1 MPAIDGTLLCHGADY
16 TEFDQ
21 IYHAKGDKDMKKTV
35 LIADADFVF
44 AKQLSRAL
52 EEIEKFQVIDI
63 ALNGKQAV
71 RMVEERHPDVLVMDI
86 LLPELDGLS
95 VLEKISSITPLP
107 IIIATSS
114 FLSNY
119 VAMAAL
125 DLGVRQIIKKP
136 CDAESIATSVERAC
150 RIIPRKGSENDRGCL
165 IANTL
170 HDVGVPANIKG
181 YTYLI
186 NALDLAI
193 ANSEAAFSMTQ
204 SIYAPI
210 AQQHGVKPEQVSR
223 AITRAIDIAWDRG
236 DLDTLQSYF
245 GYTVS
250 NTRGMPTNG
259 EFVSIIGEKL
269 RFQLDAQNMTQE

>member
-1 MPAIDGTLLCHGADY
+1 M
-16 TEFDQ
+16 
-21 IYHAKGDKDMKKTV
+21 KTV
-35 LIADADFVF
+35 LIADADFAF
-44 AKQLSRAL
+44 AKELSRAL
-52 EEIEKFQVIDI
+52 EESGKFQVIDI

-95 VLEKISSITPLP
+95 ILERISSAVPIP
-107 IIIATSS
+107 IIIATSA
-114 FLSNY
+114 FISNY
-119 VAMAAL
+119 VAVAAM
-125 DLGVRQIIKKP
+125 DLGVRQLIKKP
-136 CDAESIATSVERAC
+136 CDVGAIVASVARAC
-150 RIIPRKGSENDRGCL
+150 RILPRSGIGYDRRSL

-170 HDVGVPANIKG
+170 HDVGIPANIKG
-181 YTYLI
+181 YSYLI
-186 NALDLAI
+186 DALELTI
-193 ANSEAAFSMTQ
+193 ANPDAALSMTQ

-210 AQQHGVKPEQVSR
+210 ARQYGVQPEQISR
-223 AITRAIDIAWDRG
+223 AIKRAIDIAWDRG

>member
-1 MPAIDGTLLCHGADY
+1 M
-16 TEFDQ
+16 
-21 IYHAKGDKDMKKTV
+21 KTV

-44 AKQLSRAL
+44 AKELSHAL
-52 EEIEKFQVIDI
+52 EESGTFQVIDI

-95 VLEKISSITPLP
+95 VLEAIGSVVPPP
-107 IIIATSS
+107 IVIAVSA

-119 VAMAAL
+119 VAVSAMG
-125 DLGVRQIIKKP
+125 LGVRQLIKKP
-136 CDAESIATSVERAC
+136 CSAESVAASVERAC
-150 RIIPRKGSENDRGCL
+150 RILPRKGFEDDRKSL

-170 HDVGVPANIKG
+170 HDVGIPANIKG
-181 YTYLI
+181 YSYLLD
-186 NALDLAI
+186 ALDLVI
-193 ANSEAAFSMTQ
+193 ANPEATFSLTQ
-204 SIYAPI
+204 SIYVPI
-210 AQQHGVKPEQVSR
+210 AKQHGIKPGQVSR
-223 AITRAIDIAWDRG
+223 AIKRAIDIAWDRG

-259 EFVSIIGEKL
+259 EFVAIIGETL
-269 RFQLDAQNMTQE
+269 RFQLDAQYTAEQ

>member
-1 MPAIDGTLLCHGADY
+1 M
-16 TEFDQ
+16 
-21 IYHAKGDKDMKKTV
+21 KTV

-44 AKQLSRAL
+44 AKELSHAL
-52 EEIEKFQVIDI
+52 EESGTFQVIDI

-119 VAMAAL
+119 VAVAAL
-125 DLGVRQIIKKP
+125 DLGVRQLIKKP
-136 CDAESIATSVERAC
+136 CDAESVAASVEWAC
-150 RIIPRKGSENDRGCL
+150 RILPRSRIGYDRRSL

-170 HDVGVPANIKG
+170 HDVGIPANIKG
-181 YTYLI
+181 YSYLI
-186 NALDLAI
+186 DALELTI
-193 ANSEAAFSMTQ
+193 ANPDAALSMTQ

-210 AQQHGVKPEQVSR
+210 ARQYGVQPEQISR
-223 AITRAIDIAWDRG
+223 AIKLAIDIAWDRG

-250 NTRGMPTNG
+250 NTRGIPTNG
-259 EFVSIIGEKL
+259 EFVAIIGETL
-269 RFQLDAQNMTQE
+269 RLQLDAQDIVQL

>member
-1 MPAIDGTLLCHGADY
+1 
-16 TEFDQ
+16 
-21 IYHAKGDKDMKKTV
+21 MKKTV

-52 EEIEKFQVIDI
+52 EESEKFQVIDI

-95 VLEKISSITPLP
+95 VLEKISSATPLP
-107 IIIATSS
+107 IIIATSA
-114 FLSNY
+114 FISNY
-119 VAMAAL
+119 VAVAAM

-136 CDAESIATSVERAC
+136 CSVESIAASVERAC
-150 RIIPRKGSENDRGCL
+150 RILPRTGSEYDRKSL
-165 IANTL
+165 ISNTL

-186 NALDLAI
+186 DALDLTI
-193 ANSEAAFSMTQ
+193 ANPEASFSMTQ
-204 SIYAPI
+204 LVYSPI
-210 AQQHGVKPEQVSR
+210 AEQRGVTPEQVSR
-223 AITRAIDIAWDRG
+223 AIKRAIDIAWDRG

-259 EFVSIIGEKL
+259 EFVSIIGETL
-269 RFQLDAQNMTQE
+269 RFQLGAQYTVQK

>member
-1 MPAIDGTLLCHGADY
+1 
-16 TEFDQ
+16 
-21 IYHAKGDKDMKKTV
+21 MKKTV

-95 VLEKISSITPLP
+95 VLETIGSVVPHP
-107 IIIATSS
+107 IVIATSA
-114 FLSNY
+114 FISNY
-119 VAMAAL
+119 VTVSVMN
-125 DLGVRQIIKKP
+125 LGVRQLIKKP
-136 CDAESIATSVERAC
+136 CDAESVAASVERAC
-150 RIIPRKGSENDRGCL
+150 RILPRKGPENDRRCL

-181 YTYLI
+181 YSYLI
-186 NALDLAI
+186 DALELTI
-193 ANSEAAFSMTQ
+193 ANPDATLSMTQ
-204 SIYAPI
+204 SIYTPI
-210 AQQHGVKPEQVSR
+210 ARQYGVQPEQVSKS
-223 AITRAIDIAWDRG
+223 IKRAIDIAWDRG

-250 NTRGMPTNG
+250 NTLGMPTNG
-259 EFVSIIGEKL
+259 EFIAIIGETL
-269 RFQLDAQNMTQE
+269 RFQLDFQSTVQQ

>member
-1 MPAIDGTLLCHGADY
+1 M
-16 TEFDQ
+16 
-21 IYHAKGDKDMKKTV
+21 KTV

-44 AKQLSRAL
+44 AKELSHAL
-52 EEIEKFQVIDI
+52 EESGTFQVIDI

-71 RMVEERHPDVLVMDI
+71 RMVEERRPDVLVMDI

-95 VLEKISSITPLP
+95 VLETIGSVVPHP
-107 IIIATSS
+107 IVIAASA

-119 VAMAAL
+119 VAVAAM
-125 DLGVRQIIKKP
+125 DLGVRQLIKKP
-136 CDAESIATSVERAC
+136 CDAESVAASVGQAC
-150 RIIPRKGSENDRGCL
+150 RILSRSGIGYDRRSL

-170 HDVGVPANIKG
+170 HDVGIPANIKG
-181 YTYLI
+181 YSYLMD
-186 NALDLAI
+186 ALELAV
-193 ANSEAAFSMTQ
+193 ANPEAAFSMTQ
-204 SIYAPI
+204 SIYVPI

-223 AITRAIDIAWDRG
+223 AIKRAIDIAWDRG

-259 EFVSIIGEKL
+259 EFVAIIGETL
-269 RFQLDAQNMTQE
+269 RFQLDAQYTEKQ

>member
-1 MPAIDGTLLCHGADY
+1 
-16 TEFDQ
+16 
-21 IYHAKGDKDMKKTV
+21 MKKTV

-44 AKQLSRAL
+44 AKQLSYAL
-52 EEIEKFQVIDI
+52 EESGKFQVIDI

-95 VLEKISSITPLP
+95 VLEGIRSAIPLP
-107 IIIATSS
+107 IIIATSA
-114 FLSNY
+114 FISNY
-119 VAMAAL
+119 VAVAAMG
-125 DLGVRQIIKKP
+125 LGVRQLIKKP
-136 CDAESIATSVERAC
+136 CDVESIAASVDRAC
-150 RIIPRKGSENDRGCL
+150 RIIPRKGPENNRKSL

-186 NALDLAI
+186 DALDLTI
-193 ANSEAAFSMTQ
+193 ANPEASFSMTQ
-204 SIYAPI
+204 LVYSPI
-210 AQQHGVKPEQVSR
+210 AEQRGVTPEQVSR
-223 AITRAIDIAWDRG
+223 AIKRAIDIAWDRG

-259 EFVSIIGEKL
+259 EFVSIIGETL
-269 RFQLDAQNMTQE
+269 RFQLGAQYTAQK

>member
-1 MPAIDGTLLCHGADY
+1 
-16 TEFDQ
+16 
-21 IYHAKGDKDMKKTV
+21 MKKTV

-52 EEIEKFQVIDI
+52 EESGNFQVIDI
-63 ALNGKQAV
+63 ALNGKLAV

-95 VLEKISSITPLP
+95 VLEKISSVIPPP
-107 IIIATSS
+107 IVIATSV

-119 VAMAAL
+119 VAVSAMG
-125 DLGVRQIIKKP
+125 LGVRQLIKKP
-136 CDAESIATSVERAC
+136 CSAESVAASVERTC
-150 RIIPRKGSENDRGCL
+150 RILPRSGIGYDRRSL

-170 HDVGVPANIKG
+170 HDVGIPANIKG
-181 YTYLI
+181 YSYLI
-186 NALDLAI
+186 DALELAI
-193 ANSEAAFSMTQ
+193 ANPEAAFSMTQ
-204 SIYAPI
+204 SIYVPI
-210 AQQHGVKPEQVSR
+210 ARQHGVQPEQVSR
-223 AITRAIDIAWDRG
+223 AIKRAIDIAWDRG

-259 EFVSIIGEKL
+259 EFVAIIGETL
-269 RFQLDAQNMTQE
+269 RFQLDAQYTAEQ

>member
-1 MPAIDGTLLCHGADY
+1 
-16 TEFDQ
+16 
-21 IYHAKGDKDMKKTV
+21 MKKQV

-44 AKQLSRAL
+44 AKELSRAL
-52 EEIEKFQVIDI
+52 EESGEFQVMDI

-71 RMVEERHPDVLVMDI
+71 RMVEGRHPDVFVMDI

-119 VAMAAL
+119 VAVAAL

-136 CDAESIATSVERAC
+136 CDAESVAASVERAC
-150 RIIPRKGSENDRGCL
+150 RILPRSGIGYDRRRL

-170 HDVGVPANIKG
+170 HDVGIPANLKG
-181 YTYLI
+181 YFYLLD
-186 NALDLAI
+186 ALELVI
-193 ANSEAAFSMTQ
+193 ANPEASFSMTQ
-204 SIYAPI
+204 SIYVPI

-250 NTRGMPTNG
+250 NTRGMPTNR
-259 EFVSIIGEKL
+259 EFVAIIGETL
-269 RFQLDAQNMTQE
+269 RFQLNAQYTAEK

>member
-1 MPAIDGTLLCHGADY
+1 M
-16 TEFDQ
+16 
-21 IYHAKGDKDMKKTV
+21 
-35 LIADADFVF
+35 IADADFVF

-52 EEIEKFQVIDI
+52 EESEKFQVIDI

-95 VLEKISSITPLP
+95 VLEKISSVVPPP
-107 IIIATSS
+107 IVIATSV

-119 VAMAAL
+119 VAVTARG
-125 DLGVRQIIKKP
+125 LGVRQLIKKP
-136 CDAESIATSVERAC
+136 CDAQSVAASVERAC
-150 RIIPRKGSENDRGCL
+150 RILPRKGPEHDRRCL

-170 HDVGVPANIKG
+170 HDVGIPANIKG
-181 YTYLI
+181 YSYLMD
-186 NALDLAI
+186 ALELAV
-193 ANSEAAFSMTQ
+193 ANLEASFSMTQ
-204 SIYAPI
+204 SIYVPI
-210 AQQHGVKPEQVSR
+210 AKQHDVKPEQVSR
-223 AITRAIDIAWDRG
+223 AIKRAIDIAWDRG

-259 EFVSIIGEKL
+259 EFVAIIGETL
-269 RFQLDAQNMTQE
+269 RFQLNAQYTAEK